1 LISPAKINLG
11 LKILYKRQDG
21 FHELQSIFLLID
33 WGDEIHIEDSEDF
46 ILQSELDPNLP
57 RKEDFENVSER
68 GDITK
73 NILYKTYLKAKTLQP
88 NIKGVKISLKKRI
101 PTGGGLGG
109 GSSNAAQLL
118 KYFFQTKFSHPF
130 NNEFYAISST
140 IGADVPFFLVGKS
153 SIVGG
158 IGEKMEIFELPQFF
172 GILAIPPFGI
182 NTKEA
187 FISLKKPL
195 QESIG
200 SNDWRYLSSDVKN
213 PLLDGNLSK
222 FHSLIANDFEPF
234 ATKVYP
240 ELSKL
245 KKSML
250 EFGMDFVTMSGSGS
264 CFYGLVTNEDKIPK
278 IMEHLKSSFREFQ
291 FVSFKTQ

>member
-1 LISPAKINLG
+1 MISPAKINLG
-11 LKILYKRQDG
+11 LKILFKRQDG
-21 FHELQSIFLLID
+21 FHELKSIFLLID
-33 WGDEIHIEDSEDF
+33 WGDEIHFEDSENF

-57 RKEDFENVSER
+57 RKEDFECVAER
-68 GDITK
+68 GEVTK
-73 NILYKTYLKAKTLQP
+73 NILYKTYLKAKILQP
-88 NIKGVKISLKKRI
+88 KIKGVKIYLKKRI

-109 GSSNAAQLL
+109 GSSNSAQLL
-118 KYFFQTKFSHPF
+118 KYFFQTKFPLPF
-130 NNEFYAISST
+130 NDEFFTFSST

-158 IGEKMEIFELPQFF
+158 IGEKMEIVELPQFS

-200 SNDWRYLSSDVKN
+200 SNDWRYLSSDVKS

-245 KKSML
+245 KQSML
-250 EFGMDFVTMSGSGS
+250 DYGMDFVTMSGSGS
-264 CFYGLVTNEDKIPK
+264 CFYGLVTNENKIPK
-278 IMEHLKSSFREFQ
+278 IMDNLKGSFREFQ

>member
-1 LISPAKINLG
+1 MISPAKINLG
-11 LKILYKRQDG
+11 LNILYKRQDG
-21 FHELQSIFLLID
+21 FHELKSIFLLID
-33 WGDEIHIEDSEDF
+33 WGDEIHFEDSENF
-46 ILQSELDPNLP
+46 IFQSEIDPDLP
-57 RKEDFENVSER
+57 RKEDFESVSER
-68 GDITK
+68 GDISK

-88 NIKGVKISLKKRI
+88 NIKGVKITLKKRI

-109 GSSNAAQLL
+109 GSSNAAQLI
-118 KYFFQTKFSHPF
+118 KYFFQSRFPLPF
-130 NNEFYAISST
+130 NDEFYAYCSN
-140 IGADVPFFLVGKS
+140 IGADVPFFLIGKS
-153 SIVGG
+153 SMVGG
-158 IGEKMEIFELPQFF
+158 IGEKLEIFELPQFS

-182 NTKEA
+182 NTKDA

-195 QESIG
+195 QETIV
-200 SNDWRYLSSDVKN
+200 SNDWRYLSSDVKR

-234 ATKVYP
+234 ATKLYP

-264 CFYGLVTNEDKIPK
+264 SFYGLVTNENKIPN
-278 IMEHLKSSFREFQ
+278 IMENLKRSFSEFR